1 MAGCAWDDPFPKQ
14 LALGAKLNGLVRAP
28 SNYIFVID
36 DIGGKGCVSKS

>member
-1 MAGCAWDDPFPKQ
+1 MAGCAWGDPFPKQ
-14 LALGAKLNGLVRAP
+14 LASGANLDSLVRAS

>member
-1 MAGCAWDDPFPKQ
+1 MTGARDDPSPEHP
-14 LALGAKLNGLVRAP
+14 ASGAKLGSLVRAP